1 MRKYLSILTRCRDE
15 FFIKEWCDYYLSQGI
30 EEIHI
35 VDDDSEDKSIYDFA
49 DTPAYKNVNII
60 FSERLFGHLD
70 THTHFD
76 QQKKGDKINTIYT
89 SLRHRYKW
97 LIYCDV
103 DEFIATKRNS
113 DMKLI
118 EQLRWIDAEKPHID
132 SIQVPWI
139 FMSGLEFKNNPKNIL
154 KEILYRHDQDKKHP
168 HSAKKFE
175 CRSEKIETKAIFK
188 CDKVSIIKD
197 HGPFIAHS
205 IRNRPEVISSI
216 DLCHKRMS
224 RWFFKNLR
232 NDDIENAYFI
242 CYHYRYISEENCIH
256 KLKTNGWYIND
267 GYSLQDMKTS
277 TYPEIYDDT
286 MLKKSV
292 KYIQ

>member
-118 EQLRWIDAEKPHID
+118 EQLRLIDAEKPHID
-132 SIQVPWI
+132 SIQVPWV

-232 NDDIENAYFI
+232 NNDIENAYFI
-242 CYHYRYISEENCIH
+242 CYHYRYISEENCVN

-267 GYSLQDMKTS
+267 DYSLEDMKTS

-286 MLKKSV
+286 MLKKSL
-292 KYIQ
+292 KYMQ